1 MDEEKTRPLTSD
13 SALCSFST
21 LTLTDACQ
29 VGHPGCNKH
38 RSGHP
43 QRFSSI
49 TGGEEPK
56 EELDDLG
63 SHVKM
68 ADKR

>member
-1 MDEEKTRPLTSD
+1 
-13 SALCSFST
+13 